1 MAIATLKYDY
11 ALQANELALMTN
23 VLVYVS
29 TSSSKSCLRKNV
41 LVLKSQGVT
50 AFYWLNIYFWTWA
63 HLATL
68 SN

>member
-1 MAIATLKYDY
+1 MATTTLKYDY
-11 ALQANELALMTN
+11 APQANEVTLMTN
-23 VLVYVS
+23 ILVYLS
-29 TSSSKSCLRKNV
+29 QSSSKASSSKNI

-50 AFYWLNIYFWTWA
+50 AFYWLNIYFWTRA